1 MGMLG
6 DDSLEAEVPI
16 MAEAASRLYLMTPPL
31 SEAAAFIPLLQSA
44 LEAGDVACVLLRLE
58 PLSAGESKKVIAAL
72 LPLTQK
78 HDAALLVEDPLLAAR
93 CDADGVHIMDPGAGL
108 EAALAAM
115 KPDRIVG
122 LGGLQSR
129 HAAMQG
135 GEAGVD
141 YVMFGGP
148 EETEDSADLVERVA
162 WWAEIFTVPCV
173 AYAHRL
179 EDVGAL
185 AAAGADFVALGDAV
199 WQHPEGVAAAVKAAT
214 QALACVQERIA

>member
-1 MGMLG
+1 
-6 DDSLEAEVPI
+6 

-31 SEAAAFIPLLQSA
+31 SEAAAFAPVFQSA

-58 PLSAGESKKVIAAL
+58 RLSAAEMKKIISAL
-72 LPLTQK
+72 MPLAQK
-78 HDAALLVEDPLLAAR
+78 QGAALLVEDVLLAAR
-93 CDADGVHIMDPGAGL
+93 CDADGVHVVGLGAPL
-108 EAALAAM
+108 DAALAAM

-122 LGGLQSR
+122 VGGLASR
-129 HAAMQG
+129 HEAMEG

-148 EETEDSADLVERVA
+148 EEIEDRAHLLERIA

-179 EDVGAL
+179 EDVGAF
-185 AAAGADFVALGDAV
+185 AAAGADFVALGNAV
-199 WQHPEGVAAAVKAAT
+199 WQYPDGAAAAVEAAA
-214 QALACVQERIA
+214 QALASAQERVA